1 VPTPANPGSSLRA
14 HACYVCTGLRR
25 LTRLIV
31 DPSTESR
38 LQGIQ
43 GLRALAAGSILLFH
57 IALFSEPSGAE
68 FDVGP
73 ISWYIVPH
81 LPLGVTLLFLLS
93 AFLLYRPFAKAVMR
107 PRPLPSLTSYL
118 RNRALRILPAYWV
131 ILLFTGLVLQ
141 TTHVRESDASLGI
154 GALADPVLVLLNATF
169 LQSFH
174 PSTILTGIG
183 PAWALA
189 DVVVFY
195 AVLPL
200 LVLLAYALAKRA
212 STRQGRR
219 LAALAPA
226 ALLFVIGLSGKVVA
240 TFVVPGRAWDA
251 SWHAVIE
258 RSFWAHADF
267 FALGLAVAVFRV
279 DSEDGVL
286 RLPRWWWK
294 VATAALLLIA
304 LPTAK
309 WTTPEG
315 FADGSLSNSA
325 YDTLMAVVC
334 ALFLALVVL
343 PAHEKPTALVRL
355 LEGRFIVAVGVV
367 SYSLFLW
374 QVPLIFWLREQGFT
388 FPGPAGLA
396 GNVVVAGLL
405 TFALSAL
412 TYRYFEFP
420 ALRRKAKTRPGPAG
434 DAAVAT
440 QQAPAAP

>member
-1 VPTPANPGSSLRA
+1 
-14 HACYVCTGLRR
+14 
-25 LTRLIV
+25 V
-31 DPSTESR
+31 DPSSDSR
-38 LQGIQ
+38 LRGIQ

-57 IALFSEPSGAE
+57 IVIFSEPSGGE
-68 FDVGP
+68 FDLGLFGR
-73 ISWYIVPH
+73 YLVPH
-81 LPLGVTLLFLLS
+81 LPLGVTLLFVLS
-93 AFLLYRPFAKAVMR
+93 AFLLYRPFAKAVLR

-141 TTHVRESDASLGI
+141 TTHVREADSSLGI
-154 GALADPVLVLLNATF
+154 GALDDPVLLLVNAAF

-174 PSTILTGIG
+174 PDTVLTGIG

-200 LVLLAYALAKRA
+200 LVLLAYGLAKRA
-212 STRQGRR
+212 STREGRR

-226 ALLFVIGLSGKVVA
+226 ALLFVVGLSGKAVA
-240 TFVVPGRAWDA
+240 VFVLPGAAWEA

-258 RSFWAHADF
+258 RSFWAHADL

-279 DSEDGVL
+279 ESEDGVL

-294 VATAALLLIA
+294 AATAALLLVA

-309 WTTPEG
+309 WTTQEG
-315 FADGSLSNSA
+315 YADGSLSNSA

-343 PAHEKPTALVRL
+343 PAQETPTTLVRL

-374 QVPLIFWLREQGFT
+374 QVPLIFWLREQGLT
-388 FPGPAGLA
+388 LPGPAGFAANVALA
-396 GNVVVAGLL
+396 GAL
-405 TFALSAL
+405 TFVLSAL

-420 ALRRKAKTRPGPAG
+420 ALRRKAKTRREPPR